1 MNHEDLI
8 DVLAQFEKTNQDFYV
23 MGNFHGGVSV
33 SDCIKKS
40 KELALRLSE

>member
-1 MNHEDLI
+1 
-8 DVLAQFEKTNQDFYV
+8 

-40 KELALRLSE
+40 KKLASELEKREP